1 MQQKTTTLKSIK
13 LCLFTIFLSMMV
25 ISLQAQK
32 VKIDGVAV
40 VIGKNIVL
48 ESDIDKF
55 KQEVEIRSEG
65 KITIKDC
72 EMLEELMQQKLLSHH
87 AVVDSI
93 TVSDAEISSRVD
105 NSVQYFTQQFGSL
118 DKVIKAYGFNDI
130 DDLRKELYSVQKDNL
145 LIEREQQK
153 ITEKI
158 DVTPEEVRLYFNG
171 LKEKGD
177 LPEFPAEIELAQI
190 VLNASATKEEEDRIV
205 AKLNDLKKE
214 IEEGASFKMKAII
227 NSDDPGVTT
236 NGGRYEVTKES
247 QFIKEFK
254 EMAFSLD
261 IGQVSKPFKSDFGY
275 HIMQLHEIKG
285 NMRIASHILMK
296 PDIPETR
303 LLDTKA
309 RAEQLAKDIREG
321 KITFEEAVKKYS
333 DDKETKNNAGLI
345 VNPYTGE
352 SRFDLTRMDPALYA
366 RVAELKKGEITD
378 VFYDEDRSGDKMYK
392 FILMRDRVDTHEADM
407 VDDYVKIQELALTKK
422 KEETIT
428 KWAKEKIKDTYIKI
442 SSEHQK
448 CKFDKNWKKE
458 TNK

>member
-1 MQQKTTTLKSIK
+1 MPQKITTLKYIK
-13 LCLFTIFLSMMV
+13 IYLSLLFVFLSS
-25 ISLQAQK
+25 ITFQAQK

-48 ESDIDKF
+48 DSDIAKF

-65 KITIKDC
+65 KITISNC

-87 AVVDSI
+87 AVIDSV
-93 TVSDAEISSRVD
+93 TVIDSEVSARVE
-105 NSVQYFTQQFGSL
+105 NSVEYFTEQFGSI
-118 DKVIKAYGFNDI
+118 DKVIKAYGFNDL
-130 DDLRKELYSVQKDNL
+130 DDLRKELYTVQKDNI

-158 DVTPEEVRLYFNG
+158 DVTPEEVRLYYNG
-171 LKEKGD
+171 LKEKGE

-190 VLNASATKEEEDRIV
+190 VLNAAPTQEEEDRIV
-205 AKLNDLKKE
+205 TKLTE
-214 IEEGASFKMKAII
+214 IREQILEGASFKMKAII
-227 NSDDPGVTT
+227 NSNDPGVTN

-247 QFIKEFK
+247 PFIKEFK

-261 IGQVSKPFKSDFGY
+261 IGQISKPFKSDFGY

-285 NMRIASHILMK
+285 NTRVASHILMQ
-296 PDIPETR
+296 PSIPETR

-309 RAEQLAKDIREG
+309 RAEQIAKDIKEG
-321 KITFEEAVKKYS
+321 TITFEEAVSKYS
-333 DDKETKNNAGLI
+333 DDKETKNSAGLI

-366 RVAELKKGEITD
+366 RVAELKKGELSD
-378 VFYDEDRSGDKMYK
+378 VFYDENRNGEKMYK
-392 FILMRDRVDTHEADM
+392 FIMMRDRVDTHTADL
-407 VDDYVKIQELALTKK
+407 VDDYVKVQELALAKK

-442 SSEHQK
+442 APSHQK
-448 CKFDKNWKKE
+448 CEFEKNWKKE